1 MRKIKQW
8 CVRFGNFLVWLGT
21 DPVIHEDE
29 LMRLAINL
37 TKRQQDNWPERDGE
51 CKRAAVYAQLVNT
64 FPERSK
70 REISVAIEEALLC
83 GE

>member
-1 MRKIKQW
+1 MRTIKRW
-8 CVRFGNFLVWLGT
+8 LVRFGNFLVRLGT
-21 DPVIHEDE
+21 EPVVHDDP
-29 LMRLAINL
+29 LMLLAIKL
-37 TKRQQDNWPERDGE
+37 TKRQQDNWPDRDGE

-64 FPERSK
+64 FPTRSK